1 MTQIRGLSGE
11 PIESEESKEKRME
24 QAVAQFEEMMKKLE
38 DERIPLDVLE
48 SKAQQVQDIAARV
61 GILSSLVKLTYSH
74 PLTRTKGNETQGRA
88 VEITGTVDMP
98 LLDNQ
103 QIAILGLRLFDL
115 AKKL

>member
-11 PIESEESKEKRME
+11 PMESEESKEKRME

-38 DERIPLDVLE
+38 EERIPLDGTT
-48 SKAQQVQDIAARV
+48 SQAQLQDIATRV
-61 GILSSLVKLTYSH
+61 GVLSSLVKLTYSH
-74 PLTRTKGNETQGRA
+74 PLTRNKGNDAQGRA

-115 AKKL
+115 AKKM